1 MKSTPKY
8 RFLLCS
14 DRGTWRALYTGMNAN
29 ANKINNDIAETLAE
43 LEIKA
48 LEQQAEIK
56 ALGSLFETLT
66 PALVG

>member
-1 MKSTPKY
+1 
-8 RFLLCS
+8 
-14 DRGTWRALYTGMNAN
+14 MNAN

-56 ALGSLFETLT
+56 ALGALFESLT